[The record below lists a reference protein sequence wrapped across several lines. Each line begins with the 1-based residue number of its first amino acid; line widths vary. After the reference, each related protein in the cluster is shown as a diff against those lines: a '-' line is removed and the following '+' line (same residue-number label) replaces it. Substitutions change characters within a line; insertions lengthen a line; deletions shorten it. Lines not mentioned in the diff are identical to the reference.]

1 MDLKAILPLLDV
13 STSHKLI
20 LTKELVEKIGYVC
33 AELPT
38 LEWSGILFYKVKGSF
53 EDKNL
58 VLTAVDML
66 VQDIG
71 SDIATEFTPSP
82 DIAYYMAQH
91 DLLDCQMGLI
101 HSHNKMSTFFSGTD
115 RNTLSQE
122 GADRNHFLSLIVNNA
137 GSYTAKITR
146 KIHYVEKTV
155 LSYDYNTFEE
165 GKVQKNNLAV
175 DRDQDVIEVFPLI
188 IEKEKS
194 EKFKE
199 LAETL
204 KELRTKKTP
213 ITVPAYGPNYW
224 GEPWEKF
231 YGSKTQREVYAGPA
245 NVAQQTIPFP
255 QQKTA
260 YGGPISTEMSKTG
273 TKYPNKIEDGDE
285 VYLLDGEDKPVANLD
300 PSRWGE
306 NIPYGKVRYDT
317 LKVQELI
324 KRLLVGSPLLK
335 TDIDIKE
342 FVKGMDALYNKSF
355 DSMMAFDDWAGSY
368 IEFLIF
374 QTEDESFVGLGCS
387 IEEEQA
393 ILAHDVVEELN
404 KLPENKWLTRYKHI
418 LSAYIL

>member
-1 MDLKAILPLLDV
+1 MDSKAILPLLDV

-20 LTKELVEKIGYVC
+20 LTKELIEKIQYVC
-33 AELPT
+33 VELPT
-38 LEWSGILFYKVKGSF
+38 LEWSGTLFYKVEGSF

-71 SDIATEFTPSP
+71 SAAATEFAPSP
-82 DIAYYMAQH
+82 DIAWYMAQH
-91 DLLDCQMGLI
+91 DLLNCQMGLI
-101 HSHNKMSTFFSGTD
+101 HSHNTMQTFFSGTD
-115 RNTLSQE
+115 RITLSQE

-146 KIHYVEKTV
+146 KIHYVEKAV
-155 LSYDYNTFEE
+155 LSYGYDTFGE
-165 GKVQKNNLAV
+165 GKVQKNNLTV
-175 DRDQDVIEVFPLI
+175 DKDRVVIEVFPLI

-199 LAETL
+199 LAGTL

-213 ITVPAYGPNYW
+213 VTAPAYNPNYW
-224 GEPWEKF
+224 QGSLGKP
-231 YGSKTQREVYAGPA
+231 YGSKAQRGVYAGPA
-245 NVAQQTIPFP
+245 NVAQQTTPFP
-255 QQKTA
+255 QQETT
-260 YGGPISTEMSKTG
+260 YGGPTSMEISKTG
-273 TKYPNKIEDGDE
+273 TKYLNKIEDEDE
-285 VYLLDGEDKPVANLD
+285 FYFLDGEDEPVANLD
-300 PSRWGE
+300 PSRWKE
-306 NIPYGKVRYDT
+306 DIPYGKVRYDT

-342 FVKGMDALYNKSF
+342 FVKSMDTLYNKSF
-355 DSMMAFDDWAGSY
+355 DSMTAFDDWAGSY

-393 ILAHDVVEELN
+393 ILAHDVVEELD
-404 KLPENKWLTRYKHI
+404 KLPENKWLTRYKNI

>member
-1 MDLKAILPLLDV
+1 MDSKAILPLLDV

-20 LTKELVEKIGYVC
+20 LTKELVEKIEYVC

-38 LEWSGILFYKVKGSF
+38 LEWSGTLFYKVEGSF

-71 SDIATEFTPSP
+71 SAAATEFTPSP
-82 DIAYYMAQH
+82 DIAWYMAQH

-101 HSHNKMSTFFSGTD
+101 HSHNKMHTFFSGTD
-115 RNTLSQE
+115 INTLSQE

-155 LSYDYNTFEE
+155 LSYDYGTFGE

-175 DRDQDVIEVFPLI
+175 DKDQDVIEVFPLI

-194 EKFKE
+194 EELKE

-224 GEPWEKF
+224 GEPWEKS

-260 YGGPISTEMSKTG
+260 YGGPTSMEMSKTG

-285 VYLLDGEDKPVANLD
+285 VYLLGGEDEPVADLD
-300 PSRWGE
+300 PSRWKE
-306 NIPYGKVRYDT
+306 DIPYGKVRYDT
-317 LKVQELI
+317 LEVQEFI
-324 KRLLVGSPLLK
+324 KKLLVGSPILK

-342 FVKGMDALYNKSF
+342 FVKGINALYGKSF
-355 DSMMAFDDWAGSY
+355 DSIAEFDEWAGLHAD
-368 IEFLIF
+368 FLMSHM
-374 QTEDESFVGLGCS
+374 EDESLVELGCS

-393 ILAHDVVEELN
+393 ILAHDVVEELD

>member
-1 MDLKAILPLLDV
+1 MDSKAILPLLDV
-13 STSHKLI
+13 STAHKLI
-20 LTKELVEKIGYVC
+20 LTKELVEKIQYVC
-33 AELPT
+33 VELPT
-38 LEWSGILFYKVKGSF
+38 LEWSGTLFYKVEGSF

-71 SDIATEFTPSP
+71 SAAATEFTPSP
-82 DIAYYMAQH
+82 DIAWYMAQH

-101 HSHNKMSTFFSGTD
+101 HSHNMMQTFFSGTD
-115 RNTLSQE
+115 RTTLSQE

-155 LSYDYNTFEE
+155 LSYDYNTFGE
-165 GKVQKNNLAV
+165 GKVLKSNLAIDK
-175 DRDQDVIEVFPLI
+175 DRVVIEVFPLI

-204 KELRTKKTP
+204 KELHTKKTSV
-213 ITVPAYGPNYW
+213 TAPAYNPNYW
-224 GEPWEKF
+224 MGSLGKP
-231 YGSKTQREVYAGPA
+231 YGSKAQREVYVGPA

-255 QQKTA
+255 QQKTT
-260 YGGPISTEMSKTG
+260 YGGPTSMEISKTG
-273 TKYPNKIEDGDE
+273 TKYLNKIEDEDE
-285 VYLLDGEDKPVANLD
+285 VYFLDGEDESVANLD
-300 PSRWGE
+300 PSRWKE

-342 FVKGMDALYNKSF
+342 FVKSMDALYNKSF

-393 ILAHDVVEELN
+393 ILAHDVVEELD
-404 KLPENKWLTRYKHI
+404 KLPENKWLTRYKNI